1 MFCNKCGAELK
12 PDDKFCNSCGNPVS
26 PVSDEAKYGPKPEE
40 NVNPEPNANAD
51 PYSSLDPATNPVN
64 TEAQGNDFIAPQSG
78 EYTTPDPN
86 GQAGAQ
92 NVNGAGYNPQYTP
105 NTVGPQQGSN
115 NTNYNPQYNPNL
127 NTNKKSHVG
136 LIIGIILAVILIPL
150 LIGGIIIGVIVHNV
164 RKTINEYDYDDDNDY
179 TYNYSYNYSSRS
191 TSANTTPYS
200 GYGYNSTLSRNTTTS
215 QNVSIP
221 NNQTYAVYD
230 YLNDVAVEYRLPSNF
245 TKADSESTLSKH
257 AFLSGTNIYAQVT
270 IAQGTNSN
278 FDNLDAYSGFGIT
291 SEDVTIYGNTYKKI
305 TASSQYLTQAF
316 TNTTYSDYAQNYQA
330 EFYSLEIS
338 DTCVYQVMIMYPNNT
353 TPPDITP
360 FLNVRYG
367 DIDY

>member
-26 PVSDEAKYGPKPEE
+26 PVSDETKYGPKPEE
-40 NVNPEPNANAD
+40 NTTPTPSAD

-64 TEAQGNDFIAPQSG
+64 TETQGNDFIAPQSG
-78 EYTTPDPN
+78 EYTSPDPN

-92 NVNGAGYNPQYTP
+92 DVSGAGYNPQYTP
-105 NTVGPQQGSN
+105 NTVGPQQGNN

-127 NTNKKSHVG
+127 NTKKKSHAG
-136 LIIGIILAVILIPL
+136 LIVGIVLAVILIPL
-150 LIGGIIIGVIVHNV
+150 IIGAIIIGLVFHGIG
-164 RKTINEYDYDDDNDY
+164 KAIKEYDDDNDY
-179 TYNYSYNYSSRS
+179 SYNYSYNYSSRS

-200 GYGYNSTLSRNTTTS
+200 GYGYNSTSSNTTTT

-221 NNQTYAVYD
+221 DDLTYAVYD
-230 YLNDVAVEYRLPSNF
+230 YLNDVAVQYNLPANF
-245 TKADSESTLSKH
+245 TKADSESTSSKH
-257 AFLSGTNIYAQVT
+257 SFLSGTNIFAQVAIT
-270 IAQGTNSN
+270 EGNNSTY
-278 FDNLDAYSGFGIT
+278 DYYDAFSGFGIT
-291 SEDVTIYGNTYKKI
+291 AEDVTIYGNTYKKI
-305 TASSQYLTQAF
+305 TASSQYLSQAF

-338 DTCVYQVMIMYPNNT
+338 DKCVYQVMVMYPNNT
-353 TPPDITP
+353 TAPDIDQ
-360 FLNVRYG
+360 FLNITYG